1 MNSLKSHFRSSIE
14 KLKQFFKIS
23 GGWKRVPTKAT
34 ASSSTDYPNLKDFCY
49 SDESESLINSHS
61 QSQSQLQLK
70 SSSSSAENCG
80 DFQNIFTPIN
90 TTKTY
95 RKADPFTYK
104 NPPVMKRITHQLI
117 DDEVPLIK
125 F

>member
-14 KLKQFFKIS
+14 KLKKIFKIGGG
-23 GGWKRVPTKAT
+23 GGWKRVPTKAS
-34 ASSSTDYPNLKDFCY
+34 ASTSPSTDYLDLKDFGY

-61 QSQSQLQLK
+61 QSRSQLK
-70 SSSSSAENCG
+70 SSSTEEENCG
-80 DFQNIFTPIN
+80 DFQNIFVPLN
-90 TTKTY
+90 TAKTY
-95 RKADPFTYK
+95 PNSSSYK
-104 NPPVMKRITHQLI
+104 TPPVMKRITHQLI